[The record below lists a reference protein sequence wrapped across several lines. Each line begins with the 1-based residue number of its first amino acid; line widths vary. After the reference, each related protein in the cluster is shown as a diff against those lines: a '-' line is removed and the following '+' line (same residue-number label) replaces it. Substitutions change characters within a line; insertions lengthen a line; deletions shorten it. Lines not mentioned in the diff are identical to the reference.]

1 MTMRGTEEP
10 RTPHRVQ
17 GGPRRRAAPR
27 SRSGSAPRAARTARA
42 PLRLTGRGAIVGI
55 VLVSFGAA
63 LLAQALGTPVADGAG
78 FLAACVLAALL
89 VRRSDLLSLVV
100 SPPLAYFAA
109 ALAAELV
116 LTMAVTS
123 WAAAWRSA
131 WAPASPRSRRGC
143 SPARPRSWSC
153 ASCAACPRTSANSAT
168 SSADARSGAGAADPA
183 PRKASRSI
191 EV

>member
-116 LTMAVTS
+116 LTMGSDELGRGVAIGMGTRLAEVAPWLFAGTAAVLVVCLV
-123 WAAAWRSA
+123 
-131 WAPASPRSRRGC
+131 RGLP
-143 SPARPRSWSC
+143 SNIRELGDELSG
-153 ASCAACPRTSANSAT
+153 RTK
-168 SSADARSGAGAADPA
+168 RGGG
-183 PRKASRSI
+183 R
-191 EV
+191 